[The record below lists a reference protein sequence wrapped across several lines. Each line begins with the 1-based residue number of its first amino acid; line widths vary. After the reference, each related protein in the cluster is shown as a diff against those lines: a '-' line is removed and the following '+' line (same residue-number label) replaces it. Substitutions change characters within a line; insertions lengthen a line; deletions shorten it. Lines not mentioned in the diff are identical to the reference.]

1 MQNPLNSRSILLIPI
16 LILFGVNMFLAA
28 SNLSRWVA
36 EDNLQAF
43 AAATAKS
50 WAGQLGPQVSEAIN
64 SLGKQSDANDTRKA
78 LDAVVLAGPVV
89 AYRLFDLSDNII
101 VVSDRLSQNMA
112 RPGQPTSPAI
122 AGHAEF
128 GKSRPG
134 GPARRY
140 IDVDVPVRTD
150 GEVTGRLRV
159 YVDQTDT
166 LTLFYA
172 SHKSITILSAVFLL
186 SSIAILIFIIW
197 SRLREQWTADDRIR
211 HLAHHDGLTG
221 LKNRTYFAEHL
232 EHAIARA
239 DKEKSKVALLCFD
252 VDKFKQVND
261 TLGHGTG
268 DELLKEFARRLE
280 TNLRKSDLVCRLGG
294 DEFAVALLGLPSVAQ
309 IVPFADRLCKI
320 LSEPYVVNGHK
331 LATSASIGV
340 AVAPDDSLNVSE
352 LFNCA
357 DLALYRAKAE
367 GRNTVRLF
375 ETEMDEMFQRRRRLE
390 QEMKYSI
397 EAREFELHYQPQYDL
412 ETGDTLGQEAL
423 VRWNHSGRGLLA
435 PEDFIPIAEETG
447 LIMPLSRWILD
458 RACRDAVAWRDPH
471 KVAVNLSASQFKAG
485 SVADL
490 VRDTLDNTGLAPER
504 LELEI
509 TETLFLGDAERV
521 RTELQRLKAL
531 GVSIVMDDFG
541 TGYSSLSYL
550 ASFPFDKIK
559 IDRSF
564 VHNLATNPMAGVIVN
579 TIVGLGRDLDVEITA
594 EGIET
599 PEQEAMLKSFGCGL
613 GQGFLY
619 GRPAPLDGGEPADA
633 APQPSVVYAS
643 FGNPSDLSN
652 PTRPLK
658 PEGASSA

>member
-1 MQNPLNSRSILLIPI
+1 
-16 LILFGVNMFLAA
+16 MFLAA
-28 SNLSRWVA
+28 TNLSRWVA
-36 EDNLQAF
+36 EDNLEAF
-43 AAATAKS
+43 AASTAKS
-50 WAGQLGPQVSEAIN
+50 WATQLGPDVASAFET
-64 SLGKQSDANDTRKA
+64 LGTEPTAKDTRDA
-78 LDAVVLAGPVV
+78 LDAVVLTGPAV
-89 AYRLFDLSDNII
+89 AYRLFDLSDKI
-101 VVSDRLSQNMA
+101 VVASDRLTRKTAPAGGHPS
-112 RPGQPTSPAI
+112 SAI
-122 AGHAEF
+122 AGQAEF
-128 GKSRPG
+128 GKARTRG
-134 GPARRY
+134 QVRRY
-140 IDVDVPVRTD
+140 IDVDIPVKTQ
-150 GEVTGRLRV
+150 GAVTGRLRV

-186 SSIAILIFIIW
+186 SAVAILIFIIW
-197 SRLREQWTADDRIR
+197 SRLREQWSADDRIR

-232 EHAIARA
+232 GHAVARA
-239 DKEKSKVALLCFD
+239 DKEGGKVALLCFD
-252 VDKFKQVND
+252 VDKFKQIND
-261 TLGHGTG
+261 TLGHATG

-309 IVPFADRLCKI
+309 IVPFADRLCNI
-320 LSEPYVVNGHK
+320 LSQPYMVNSHK
-331 LATSASIGV
+331 LSTSASIGV
-340 AVAPDDSLNVSE
+340 AVSPDDSMDVSE

-390 QEMKYSI
+390 QEMKDSI
-397 EAREFELHYQPQYDL
+397 EARDFELHYQPQYDL
-412 ETGDTLGQEAL
+412 ETGNTYGQEAL

-435 PEDFIPIAEETG
+435 PDDFIPIAEETG

-458 RACRDAVAWRDPH
+458 RACRDAVSWQEPH

-490 VRDTLDNTGLAPER
+490 VRETLDATGLAPER

-509 TETLFLGDAERV
+509 TETLFIGDTERV
-521 RTELQRLKAL
+521 RSELQRLKAI

-541 TGYSSLSYL
+541 TGYSSLNYL

-559 IDRSF
+559 IDRTF
-564 VHNLATNPMAGVIVN
+564 VQNLATNPMAGVIVN
-579 TIVGLGRDLDVEITA
+579 TIVGLGRDLDVAITA

-599 PEQEAMLKSFGCGL
+599 VEQEAMLKSFGCGL

-619 GRPAPLDGGEPADA
+619 GRPVPLDGGEPADA
-633 APQPSVVYAS
+633 APDLSVVYAR
-643 FGNPSDLSN
+643 FGSPPALKGPARSD
-652 PTRPLK
+652 K
-658 PEGASSA
+658 PEDATSA